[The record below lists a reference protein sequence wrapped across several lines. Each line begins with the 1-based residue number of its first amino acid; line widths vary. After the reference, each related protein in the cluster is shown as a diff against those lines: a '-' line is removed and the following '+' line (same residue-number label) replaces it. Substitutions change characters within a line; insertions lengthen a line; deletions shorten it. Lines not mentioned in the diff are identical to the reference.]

1 MAEKEITKLTDEEKN
16 LLDKVNLILG
26 ENKNCTIS
34 LLLQKIYETFQQNYE
49 LLEKK
54 KKTKFL
60 NYLNTLVK
68 LNFPSIKNLKL

>member
-16 LLDKVNLILG
+16 LRDKVNLILG

>member
-1 MAEKEITKLTDEEKN
+1 MEEKEITKLTDEEKN